1 METSLHNI
9 TLKVMEGDLTALEVD
24 AIVNSTTTNFDLSFG
39 IGARILQQGGTSIG
53 DAVQMY
59 SPATEGQVFLTDG
72 GKLPAKYVIHAVGPR
87 MGSGNERGKLASV
100 VWNTLKLAVEKKLTS
115 VAFPPISTGLLGYP
129 VEGCATVMAQK
140 IVDFTFEDT
149 APLTT
154 IILCLDSAET
164 LHIFEAAFQKE
175 VESAL

>member
-1 METSLHNI
+1 MEINNISLKLI
-9 TLKVMEGDLTALEVD
+9 QGDLTELAVE
-24 AIVNSTTTNFDLSFG
+24 AIVNSTTTDFDMSFG
-39 IGARILQQGGTSIG
+39 IGARILQKGGSTIQ
-53 DAVQMY
+53 DAVQRY
-59 SPATEGQVFLTDG
+59 IPGDEGQAILTTAG
-72 GKLPAKYVIHAVGPR
+72 NLPSKNLIHAIGPR

-100 VWNTLKLAVEKKLTS
+100 VWNTLKLAVERKFTS

-149 APLTT
+149 DPLKT

-164 LHIFEAAFQKE
+164 LYIFEQAFQKE
-175 VESAL
+175 VESAI